1 MPILAGG
8 EKPGTVRIPAF
19 HFCRLP
25 EAGAGISPDLMKP
38 RDFLL
43 LFAICFVWGINF
55 VVAKWSLS
63 GTPQIVPG
71 FEGAPPL
78 FFAFMRFALLYAF
91 LAPWL
96 LPLPRKIMPVV
107 WASLTM
113 GAAQFAFLFIGLRYA
128 TPSAIAIVVQLAVP
142 FTTILSIV
150 FLKERVRWIRGG
162 GMALAFAGAS
172 LVVLKPAEFTFT
184 AGLLFGVAAAFMAA
198 AGSIFVKR
206 VDLKPIP
213 LQAWMG
219 LISFP
224 PLLIASLVFERE
236 QLSQTIAGGWIFLL
250 ALLFTV
256 LLVNVFAHGSFY
268 WLLKRY
274 DASLVAPLTLM
285 GPLIG
290 VISGVVLLG
299 DPVTWQLV
307 LGGALAI
314 AGVATVAAR
323 RAKTVQPET
332 VLQKPR

>member
-1 MPILAGG
+1 MSL
-8 EKPGTVRIPAF
+8 R
-19 HFCRLP
+19 HF
-25 EAGAGISPDLMKP
+25 I
-38 RDFLL
+38 L

-63 GTPQIVPG
+63 GTPPIVPG

-96 LPLPRKIMPVV
+96 LPLPSKIMPVV
-107 WASLTM
+107 YASLTM
-113 GAAQFAFLFIGLRYA
+113 GAAQFAFLFLGLNYA

-142 FTTILSIV
+142 FTTILSII

-172 LVVLKPAEFTFT
+172 LVVLKPAEFSFT
-184 AGLLFGVAAAFMAA
+184 AGLLFGVCGAFMAA
-198 AGSIFVKR
+198 AGSIFVKQ

-219 LISFP
+219 LISAP
-224 PLLIASLVFERE
+224 PLLIASLIFERD
-236 QLSQTIAGGWIFLL
+236 QLASTISGGWVFIL
-250 ALLFTV
+250 ALIFTV
-256 LLVNVFAHGSFY
+256 ALVNVFGHGSFY
-268 WLLKRY
+268 WLLRRY
-274 DASLVAPLTLM
+274 DASLIAPLTLM

-307 LGGALAI
+307 VGGLLAI

-332 VLQKPR
+332 VLAKPR

>member
-1 MPILAGG
+1 MNA
-8 EKPGTVRIPAF
+8 R
-19 HFCRLP
+19 HF
-25 EAGAGISPDLMKP
+25 G
-38 RDFLL
+38 L
-43 LFAICFVWGINF
+43 LFLVCLVWGLNF

-71 FEGAPPL
+71 FDGAPPL

-91 LAPWL
+91 LGPWL
-96 LPLPRKIMPVV
+96 LPFPKKMGPVIA
-107 WASLTM
+107 ASLTM
-113 GAAQFAFLFIGLRYA
+113 GAAQFAFLFLGLNYA
-128 TPSAIAIVVQLAVP
+128 SPSAIAIVVQLAVP
-142 FTTILSIV
+142 FTTILSIL

-172 LVVLKPAEFTFT
+172 LVVMKPAEFSFT
-184 AGLLFGVAAAFMAA
+184 AGLLFGVCAAFMAA
-198 AGSIFVKR
+198 AGSIFVKQ

-219 LISFP
+219 LISAP
-224 PLLIASLVFERE
+224 PLLIASLLFEQD
-236 QLSQTIAGGWIFLL
+236 QLASTVSGGWVFIA
-250 ALLFTV
+250 ALFFTV
-256 LLVNVFAHGSFY
+256 LLVNVFGHGTFY
-268 WLLKRY
+268 WLLRRY
-274 DASLVAPLTLM
+274 DASLIAPLTLM

-290 VISGVVLLG
+290 VVSGVLLLG

-307 LGGALAI
+307 LGGSLAI